1 MRVLITGDTVG
12 GVFTYVCELARAL
25 VERDVEAHVALAGMR
40 LTPEQRSALRASGA
54 SRLYAQEA
62 ALEWMPDPWADVER
76 VGDRLQEVAADVRP
90 DVVHLN
96 EFAHGAL
103 PWPAP
108 VLLVAHSDVT
118 TWHRA
123 VRGAEAGP
131 EWDEYRRR
139 VAAGLAGADLV
150 VAPTAAL
157 LRELERSYPLRA
169 TAVIPNGRA
178 ASGIVRPKEPFVLGA
193 GRRWDEAKNLAA
205 LERLELPVVV
215 AGGDVARDEL
225 DELYARATVF
235 ASPARYEP
243 FGLAILEAA
252 LAGCA
257 LVLGDLPSLRET
269 WGDDALYVDPDDDE
283 ALAAAIRSALADPR
297 PALERARRL
306 TPARMAEAYL
316 ASYARLPVAA
326 R

>member
-12 GVFTYVCELARAL
+12 GVFTYVCELARELATRE
-25 VERDVEAHVALAGMR
+25 VEVHVALAGTR
-40 LTPEQRSALRASGA
+40 LSTDQRRALRETGA
-54 SRLYAQEA
+54 AGLFAQEA
-62 ALEWMPDPWADVER
+62 ALEWMPDPWIDVER
-76 VGDRLQEVAADVRP
+76 VRAWLREIADEVEP

-96 EFAHGAL
+96 EFAHGSL
-103 PWPAP
+103 DWPAP

-123 VRGAEAGP
+123 VRGREAGP

-150 VAPTAAL
+150 VAPTRAL
-157 LRELERSYPLRA
+157 LRELGRSYELREA
-169 TAVIPNGRA
+169 TVIPNGRA
-178 ASGIVRPKEPFVLGA
+178 PSGISRPKEPFVLGA

-205 LERLELPVVV
+205 LERLDVPVVV
-215 AGGDVARDEL
+215 AGGGVPRREL

-235 ASPARYEP
+235 AAPARYEP

-269 WGDDALYVDPDDDE
+269 WGDDAAYVDPDDDE
-283 ALAAAIRSALADPR
+283 ALAAAVRAALRDPR
-297 PALERARRL
+297 PALARARRL
-306 TPARMAEAYL
+306 SPRRMADAYL
-316 ASYARLPVAA
+316 TAYATLPVAA